1 MTPRVAVL
9 NWRRQGG
16 NARRS
21 FRLGEGTTK
30 FLIGAAV
37 GAAGGFAVGTFAATP
52 TARSAGQSALG
63 GLDVSMRFLGKVV
76 VRAVDGLGDI
86 LESGYTRVRGR
97 ERYLEREIEELREQI
112 TRLEQRID

>member
-1 MTPRVAVL
+1 
-9 NWRRQGG
+9 
-16 NARRS
+16 
-21 FRLGEGTTK
+21 LGEGTTK

-63 GLDVSMRFLGKVV
+63 SLDVSIRFLGRTA
-76 VRAVDGLGDI
+76 VRAIDGLEAT
-86 LESGYTRVRGR
+86 LESGYTRVRGK
-97 ERYLEREIEELREQI
+97 EKYLEHEIEELREQI